1 MRSGMRSWAYPT
13 PARSV
18 ASLHAATGRA
28 TRGRWRE
35 RCGLALVRRSITVMR
50 SAGFCAMLVPTLSM
64 SARPAIVVAA
74 LLLCADLAGAQD
86 TSFGQRLYRDK
97 ADCQFCHGVNGDG
110 HGDPRSPG
118 KAPDLHQT
126 RLDREQL
133 IEVIAC
139 GRPGS
144 EMPHFD
150 KYAYEAKDCYGLS
163 AAELGKNI
171 PPDPHSTSLNK
182 REISVLADFILATF
196 VGK

>member
-1 MRSGMRSWAYPT
+1 MPT
-13 PARSV
+13 RQAIP
-18 ASLHAATGRA
+18 LAA
-28 TRGRWRE
+28 
-35 RCGLALVRRSITVMR
+35 M
-50 SAGFCAMLVPTLSM
+50 
-64 SARPAIVVAA
+64 
-74 LLLCADLAGAQD
+74 LLCADLACAQD
-86 TSFGQRLYRDK
+86 TSFGQRLYQDK
-97 ADCQFCHGVNGDG
+97 AACQFCHGVNGDG
-110 HGDPRSPG
+110 RGDPRSPG
-118 KAPDLHQT
+118 KAPDLHQI

-163 AAELGKNI
+163 AEELGKNV

-182 REISVLADFILATF
+182 REIAALADYVIATF

>member
-1 MRSGMRSWAYPT
+1 MRGSQ
-13 PARSV
+13 
-18 ASLHAATGRA
+18 LIAA
-28 TRGRWRE
+28 
-35 RCGLALVRRSITVMR
+35 
-50 SAGFCAMLVPTLSM
+50 
-64 SARPAIVVAA
+64 AA
-74 LLLCADLAGAQD
+74 LLAWTNAAGAQD
-86 TSFGQRLYRDK
+86 MSFGQRLFQEK

-118 KAPDLHQT
+118 KAPDLHKT

-150 KYAYEAKDCYGLS
+150 KYAYEDKSCYGLS
-163 AAELGKNI
+163 AAELGKNV
-171 PPDPHSTSLNK
+171 PPEPHSTSLTK
-182 REISVLADFILATF
+182 REITALADYILTSF

>member
-1 MRSGMRSWAYPT
+1 M
-13 PARSV
+13 PARG
-18 ASLHAATGRA
+18 AIPRRLHRPGLGQGGAHARRSA
-28 TRGRWRE
+28 TRR
-35 RCGLALVRRSITVMR
+35 ADQ
-50 SAGFCAMLVPTLSM
+50 
-64 SARPAIVVAA
+64 
-74 LLLCADLAGAQD
+74 LCADLASAQEK
-86 TSFGQRLYRDK
+86 SFGQRLYQDK

-110 HGDPRSPG
+110 RGDPRSPG

-163 AAELGKNI
+163 AEELGKNV

-182 REISVLADFILATF
+182 REITALADFILATF